1 VKAIE
6 EKVDYIS
13 GVMLAL
19 FFALPVLRVTAGIG
33 SVAYFVLTGFL
44 LGAVAFKGFT
54 GRTRRLSSYELW
66 AVGALLLLLGWLLIT
81 VLWTVSNDQY
91 VDDSILI
98 AGLLV
103 LTASVPF
110 IAKEKART
118 ATLWTLCGIGVAT
131 GAYVLYGYTAVDSL
145 RGYEVLFGDFYLN
158 VSQSIGAA
166 AVGLTVYTLFA
177 RERRWWQVAVIPL
190 LFVALALSLARGALL
205 FGLLVSV
212 VAMFYALYR
221 MSIDRSS
228 VGKYIGS
235 VLKKAS
241 GFGAIVGGGMMV
253 ITVAMA
259 VERTARRLERLIS
272 GEGASSVEERLSLWR
287 TSWENIQDAPIWGH
301 GLGSNGI
308 MSGATEAFYP
318 HNFFL
323 QVWLDGG
330 IVAALLT
337 AFVIGLPIVMFFVN
351 KKRMGSIDLSF
362 LAIYIFM
369 LLEHSKSYNL
379 YTARML
385 VISYVITICSLS
397 RNQSE
402 GE

>member
-1 VKAIE
+1 MKAIE
-6 EKVDYIS
+6 ETVDYIS
-13 GVMLAL
+13 GVVLAL
-19 FFALPVLRVTAGIG
+19 FFALPILRVTAGIG
-33 SVAYFVLTGFL
+33 SVAYFVLTGSL

-54 GRTRRLSSYELW
+54 GRTRRLNSYELW
-66 AVGALLLLLGWLLIT
+66 AVGALFLLLGWLLIT

-103 LTASVPF
+103 LTASVPL

-145 RGYEVLFGDFYLN
+145 RGYEVLFRDFYLN

-241 GFGAIVGGGMMV
+241 GFGAIVGGGIIV

-287 TSWENIQDAPIWGH
+287 TSWKNIQDAPIWGH

-330 IVAALLT
+330 IVATLLT
-337 AFVIGLPIVMFFVN
+337 TFVIGLPIVMFFVKD
-351 KKRMGSIDLSF
+351 KKVSSIGLSF
-362 LAIYIFM
+362 LAIYMFM
-369 LLEHSKSYNL
+369 LLEHSKSYNF

-385 VISYVITICSLS
+385 IIPYVITICSLS

>member
-1 VKAIE
+1 MKAIE
-6 EKVDYIS
+6 EKADYVS
-13 GVMLAL
+13 GFVLAL

-33 SVAYFVLTGFL
+33 AVAYFVLTGFL
-44 LGAVAFKGFT
+44 LGIIAFQGAM
-54 GRTRRLSSYELW
+54 GWTRRLRSYELW
-66 AVGALLLLLGWLLIT
+66 AVGALFLLLGWLLIT
-81 VLWTVSNDQY
+81 ALWTVSNNQY

-110 IAKEKART
+110 IAKEKARA
-118 ATLWTLCGIGVAT
+118 ATLWTLCSIGVAT

-145 RGYEVLFGDFYLN
+145 RGYEVLFRDFYLN

-190 LFVALALSLARGALL
+190 LFIALALSLARGALL

-212 VAMFYALYR
+212 VAIFYALYR

-228 VGKYIGS
+228 IRKYLGS
-235 VLKKAS
+235 VLKKAT
-241 GFGAIVGGGMMV
+241 GFGAIVGGGIMV
-253 ITVAMA
+253 ITVALA

-287 TSWENIQDAPIWGH
+287 ASWESIQDAPIWGH

-308 MSGATEAFYP
+308 MTGASEAFYP

-337 AFVIGLPIVMFFVN
+337 AFVVGLPIIMFFTRGEKVDSV
-351 KKRMGSIDLSF
+351 GLSF

-369 LLEHSKSYNL
+369 LLEYSKSYNF
-379 YTARML
+379 YTARIL
-385 VISYVITICSLS
+385 FISYVIAICSLS
-397 RNQSE
+397 RTRSKN
-402 GE
+402 

>member
-1 VKAIE
+1 M
-6 EKVDYIS
+6 
-13 GVMLAL
+13 GW
-19 FFALPVLRVTAGIG
+19 
-33 SVAYFVLTGFL
+33 
-44 LGAVAFKGFT
+44 
-54 GRTRRLSSYELW
+54 TRRLRSYELW
-66 AVGALLLLLGWLLIT
+66 AVGALFLLLGWLLIT
-81 VLWTVSNDQY
+81 ALWTVSNNQY

-110 IAKEKART
+110 IAKEKARA
-118 ATLWTLCGIGVAT
+118 ATLWTLCSIGVAT

-145 RGYEVLFGDFYLN
+145 RGYEVLFRDFYLN

-190 LFVALALSLARGALL
+190 LFIALALSLARGALL

-212 VAMFYALYR
+212 VAIFYALYR

-228 VGKYIGS
+228 IRKYLGS
-235 VLKKAS
+235 VLKKAT
-241 GFGAIVGGGMMV
+241 GFGAIVGGGIMV
-253 ITVAMA
+253 ITVALA

-287 TSWENIQDAPIWGH
+287 ASWESIQDAPIWGH

-308 MSGATEAFYP
+308 MTGASEAFYP

-337 AFVIGLPIVMFFVN
+337 AFVVGLPIIMFFTRGEKVDSV
-351 KKRMGSIDLSF
+351 GLSF
-362 LAIYIFM
+362 FAIYIFM
-369 LLEHSKSYNL
+369 LLEYSKSYNF

-385 VISYVITICSLS
+385 VIPYIVAICSLS
-397 RNQSE
+397 RTRSKN
-402 GE
+402 

>member
-1 VKAIE
+1 
-6 EKVDYIS
+6 
-13 GVMLAL
+13 
-19 FFALPVLRVTAGIG
+19 
-33 SVAYFVLTGFL
+33 
-44 LGAVAFKGFT
+44 
-54 GRTRRLSSYELW
+54 
-66 AVGALLLLLGWLLIT
+66 
-81 VLWTVSNDQY
+81 
-91 VDDSILI
+91 
-98 AGLLV
+98 
-103 LTASVPF
+103 
-110 IAKEKART
+110 
-118 ATLWTLCGIGVAT
+118 
-131 GAYVLYGYTAVDSL
+131 
-145 RGYEVLFGDFYLN
+145 
-158 VSQSIGAA
+158 
-166 AVGLTVYTLFA
+166 
-177 RERRWWQVAVIPL
+177 
-190 LFVALALSLARGALL
+190 
-205 FGLLVSV
+205 
-212 VAMFYALYR
+212 MFYALYR

-241 GFGAIVGGGMMV
+241 GFGAIVGGGIMV